1 MCRLRAVHRL
11 ILRLLQGGPPHP
23 KRRMGLRSA
32 DAFVQRLRCASL
44 RLPLLPQSALV
55 SAIRMGRQAK
65 GAAGCSSR
73 PLRRPAGCHE
83 LIRSA
88 GCSARTAW
96 FKHGCCA
103 VVSCSI
109 VCFARA
115 LASQRDSVD
124 AHRVLRPQPRA
135 APITRACEG
144 LSDSR
149 HDTYYKLGSRHARE
163 GNRSADSTIIIA
175 TIIIRS
181 CPASPFINP
190 HNWLSQ

>member
-1 MCRLRAVHRL
+1 MLRPT
-11 ILRLLQGGPPHP
+11 I
-23 KRRMGLRSA
+23 
-32 DAFVQRLRCASL
+32 
-44 RLPLLPQSALV
+44 
-55 SAIRMGRQAK
+55 
-65 GAAGCSSR
+65 GAARWG
-73 PLRRPAGCHE
+73 GCHE

-163 GNRSADSTIIIA
+163 GNRSADSTIITA
-175 TIIIRS
+175 TITIRS
-181 CPASPFINP
+181 CPVSPFINP
-190 HNWLSQ
+190 PTQLAQPVRNPLVHPTSTSLIVCFHCNVLLEPHRRVALSRQALSPQHLIALSAFFPQWRSTCK